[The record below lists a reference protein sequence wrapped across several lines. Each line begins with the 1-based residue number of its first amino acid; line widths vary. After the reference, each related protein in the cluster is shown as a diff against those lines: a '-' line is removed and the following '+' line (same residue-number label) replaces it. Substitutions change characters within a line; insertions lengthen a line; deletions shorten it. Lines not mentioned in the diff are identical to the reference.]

1 MAESILSPGVFTREN
16 DISFIQ
22 PAPVE
27 AGAAFI
33 GPAVKGPIEVPT
45 VVTSYGQYRNIFGE
59 TFRFENNK
67 EEFLTSIAVR
77 NYFEQGGTTALITR
91 VVRDSQAFSP
101 AESTTIKSQEY
112 ETSGSFASGS
122 QPFVLET
129 LGQGDLFNNALDADT
144 IETGFNNTLVSGSRD
159 NIRWQITGVDEDTGT
174 FNLLIRRGD
183 DSDNQPVIL
192 ETFAGVSLDP
202 DSNNYIAR
210 RVGDIETTKEGSKDD
225 LRIEE
230 IGEFPNRSNFVR
242 VKEVNLK
249 TFQYLDN
256 NADVGKFDNGT
267 PYSEALPQEGDGGF
281 FGGSGSVAPSGS
293 ILYNNFVSNNVQ
305 GLDPTDKD
313 YDDAIKLL
321 ANRDDYQFN
330 IITAPGLI
338 SEVHNTTVQKVF
350 QLAESRGDT
359 IAVIDLVDYGT
370 DIGNVTAEAGSINSS
385 YAATYWPFLQT
396 NVAGGKNKFV
406 PPSTLIPG
414 VYAFT
419 DNLSAPWFA
428 PAGLTRGGIPG
439 VIKAERK
446 LTKANRDELYKSN
459 VNPIASFP
467 GSGISVF
474 GQKTLQKRA
483 SALDR
488 VNVRRLLIEL
498 KKFFS
503 DQARNLVFEQN
514 TNATRNRFLSAVNP
528 FMESV
533 VQRQGLFAFRVV
545 MDETNN
551 TADVIDRN
559 QLIGQVF
566 IQPTRTAEFIVL
578 DFTVEPTGATF
589 DV

>member
-27 AGAAFI
+27 AGAAFV
-33 GPAVKGPIEVPT
+33 GPTVKGPIEVPT
-45 VVTSYGQYRNIFGE
+45 AVTSYGQYRNIFGE
-59 TFRFENNK
+59 TFRFNNDR
-67 EEFLTSIAVR
+67 EEFLTSVAVR

-91 VVRDSQAFSP
+91 VVRDATNYTP
-101 AESTTIKSQEY
+101 ATSTLIRAEGY
-112 ETSGSFASGS
+112 ADSGSFVEGKY
-122 QPFVLET
+122 PFELET
-129 LGQGDLFNNALDADT
+129 LGQGDLFNNALDAET
-144 IETGFNNTLVSGSRD
+144 IETGSNNTLVSGSRD

-174 FNLLIRRGD
+174 FNLLVRRGD

-192 ETFAGVSLDP
+192 ETFAGISLDP

-210 RVGDIETTKEGSKDD
+210 RVGDIVTTKVGAGDD

-230 IGEFPNRSNFVR
+230 IGEFPNRSNFIR

-249 TFQYLDN
+249 TFQYLN
-256 NADVGKFDNGT
+256 NDAEVGEFDDGT
-267 PYSEALPQEGDGGF
+267 SYSDALPQEGDGGF
-281 FGGSGSVAPSGS
+281 FGGAGEVVPSGS
-293 ILYNNFVSNNVQ
+293 QLYNEFTNNVQ
-305 GLDPTDKD
+305 GLDPSQGD
-313 YDDAIKLL
+313 YDDALDLL
-321 ANRDDYQFN
+321 RNRDDYQFN
-330 IITAPGLI
+330 IITTPGLI
-338 SEVHNTTVQKVF
+338 SEEHTTTVQKVF

-359 IAVIDLVDYGT
+359 IAVIDLVDYGKN
-370 DIGNVTAEAGSINSS
+370 IGDVTNEAGSINSS

-396 NVAGGKNKFV
+396 NIAGGKNKFV

-459 VNPIASFP
+459 INPIASFP

-474 GQKTLQKRA
+474 GQKTLQKRD

>member
-33 GPAVKGPIEVPT
+33 GPTVKGPIEVPT
-45 VVTSYGQYRNIFGE
+45 AVTSYGQYRNIFGE

-67 EEFLTSIAVR
+67 EEFLTSVAVR

-91 VVRDSQAFSP
+91 VVREATNYTP
-101 AESTTIKSQEY
+101 ATSTLIRAEGY
-112 ETSGSFASGS
+112 ADSGSFVEGKY
-122 QPFVLET
+122 PFELET
-129 LGQGDLFNNALDADT
+129 LGQGELFNNALDAET
-144 IETGFNNTLVSGSRD
+144 IETGSNNTLVSGSRE

-174 FNLLIRRGD
+174 FNLLVRRGD

-192 ETFAGVSLDP
+192 ETFAGISLDP

-210 RVGDIETTKEGSKDD
+210 RVGDIVTTKVGAGDD

-230 IGEFPNRSNFVR
+230 IGEFPNRSNFIR

-256 NADVGKFDNGT
+256 DAEVGKFDDGT
-267 PYSEALPQEGDGGF
+267 SYSDALPQEGDGGF
-281 FGGSGSVAPSGS
+281 FGGAGEVAPSGS
-293 ILYNNFVSNNVQ
+293 QLYNEFTNNVQ
-305 GLDPTDKD
+305 GLNPTAGD
-313 YDDAIKLL
+313 YDDAIALL

-330 IITAPGLI
+330 IITTPGLI
-338 SEVHNTTVQKVF
+338 SEEHTTTVQKVF

-359 IAVIDLVDYGT
+359 IAVIDLVDYGKN
-370 DIGNVTAEAGSINSS
+370 IGDVTNEAGSINSS

-396 NVAGGKNKFV
+396 NIAGGKNKFV

-459 VNPIASFP
+459 INPIASFP

-474 GQKTLQKRA
+474 GQKTLQKRD

-545 MDETNN
+545 MDDTNN